1 MSEGSL
7 LMKLEEF
14 LDYANQG
21 KTIHAPSEELVY
33 SGYLTQEALK
43 ITMEMNN
50 VYHTPEQLQELFAK
64 LTSQP
69 VNRTLGLIPPFYT
82 DCGKNIRVGNN
93 VYINTGCTMQ
103 DQGGIYIGDNVLI
116 GHHAMIA
123 TLNHDADPEK
133 RGDLHPASVHI
144 GNRVWLGANVTV
156 LPGVAIGDGA
166 IVAAGAVV
174 TKDVPANT
182 VAAGVPARFVKRIDT
197 AEI

>member
-1 MSEGSL
+1 MEL
-7 LMKLEEF
+7 KEF
-14 LDYANQG
+14 LDYVNQG
-21 KTIHAPSEELVY
+21 KTIHAPSEELAY

-50 VYHTPEQLQELFAK
+50 AYHTPGQMQELFAK

-69 VNRTLGLIPPFYT
+69 VNRTLGLIPPFHT
-82 DCGKNIRVGNN
+82 DCGKNICVGNN

-123 TLNHDADPEK
+123 TLNHDADPGK
-133 RGDLHPASVHI
+133 RGDLHPAPVHI

-156 LPGVAIGDGA
+156 LPGVTIGDGA

-182 VAAGVPARFVKRIDT
+182 VAAGVPARVVKKIDT